1 MITQLDLPLFSAAV
15 ARVAPYAPAK
25 SGLSPVLT
33 FLHIRAT
40 ESQLTLTATDLQQ
53 TATLTTPYSGP
64 AWEACTDAKR
74 LTHALKRLKGDMITV
89 SYDDLTLT
97 LRAGRSSVALPCI
110 DPTEYPDTNS
120 QLGDP
125 IGEVSGDQFA
135 RVLSVVAPSMST
147 DEARPNL
154 VGTLVTARDSSIT
167 AVSTDGYRLHTI
179 TEALALSDFEG
190 LVPAPSVPALARL
203 AKSSETLR
211 LYARGADALSVTTDT
226 GEGEITVSIRLLAER
241 FPPWEAVIPSAKGAV
256 VLSLNVTEALEAL
269 SIASLVGEG
278 DKLAR
283 VELAHEGAVWRVGA
297 NGAAG
302 EAQGEVSVE
311 ASGDAP
317 TVYVASA
324 YLLDALKVAQRHS
337 ERVTVQI
344 TAPTAPLLIT
354 PEGAESVRLI
364 VVPLR
369 DIA

>member
-1 MITQLDLPLFSAAV
+1 MITQLDLPSFRSAVGA
-15 ARVAPYAPAK
+15 VAPYAPSK

-33 FLHIRAT
+33 FLHLRAT
-40 ESQLTLTATDLQQ
+40 ETQLTLTATDLQQ
-53 TATLTTPYSGP
+53 TATLTTPYTGP

-74 LTHALKRLKGDMITV
+74 LTNALKRLKGDMITV

-125 IGEVSGDQFA
+125 IGEVSGELLA

-154 VGTLVTARDSSIT
+154 VGTLVTARDSSLI

-179 TEALALSDFEG
+179 TEALELSDFEG
-190 LVPAPSVPALARL
+190 LLPAPAVSALARL
-203 AKSSETLR
+203 AKGAETLR
-211 LYARGADALSVTTDT
+211 LYAREANVFSVTTDT

-241 FPPWEAVIPSAKGAV
+241 FPPWEAVIPSDKGAV
-256 VLSLNVTEALEAL
+256 TLSLDVTEALEAL
-269 SIASLVGEG
+269 SVASLVGEG
-278 DKLAR
+278 DRLAR
-283 VELAHEGAVWRVGA
+283 VELTHEGAVWRVGA

-311 ASGDAP
+311 ASAQAP

-324 YLLDALKVAQRHS
+324 YLLDALKVAQRHG

-369 DIA
+369 G